1 MTEVE
6 IKDRLGIILVELG
19 VNEKYITA
27 DTNLFS
33 DGILDSI
40 VAIDYLVRI
49 EEEFGVNIT
58 MPVIEEDK
66 LGRLSSMT
74 KYLETKMK

>member
-1 MTEVE
+1 MTEIE
-6 IKDRLGIILVELG
+6 IMERLGAIVAELG

-40 VAIDYLVRI
+40 VAIDYLIRI

-58 MPVIEEDK
+58 MPVIEENK